1 MEKSIKK
8 FVEDII
14 SKKELQNLDLQL
26 VKEVLEKFFNKNK
39 ELNNSL
45 EIKKFNNRSK
55 EYKIVLKEIRKQLRE
70 IYGVF
75 IEKNYSKRFELLK
88 TLKKHDKKQT
98 IIDILSLHK
107 STKER
112 LPYYKEVYKK
122 IFQITKKQKTIFD
135 IGCGLNPISYFFLG
149 YKPKYIASDISK
161 KDLEF
166 IKGFFKKINTNSK
179 TIKID
184 LINEQE
190 KLKKIKADICFLF
203 KLLDSLETRK
213 KHISKILIENIKCK
227 WLVVSFSKTSL
238 GGCKKIDKNKRNWL
252 FNFIKKK
259 GYFHKEFETPNELFI
274 VIKK

>member
-88 TLKKHDKKQT
+88 TLKKHDKT
-98 IIDILSLHK
+98 
-107 STKER
+107 
-112 LPYYKEVYKK
+112 
-122 IFQITKKQKTIFD
+122 
-135 IGCGLNPISYFFLG
+135 
-149 YKPKYIASDISK
+149 
-161 KDLEF
+161 
-166 IKGFFKKINTNSK
+166 
-179 TIKID
+179 
-184 LINEQE
+184 
-190 KLKKIKADICFLF
+190 
-203 KLLDSLETRK
+203 
-213 KHISKILIENIKCK
+213 
-227 WLVVSFSKTSL
+227 
-238 GGCKKIDKNKRNWL
+238 
-252 FNFIKKK
+252 
-259 GYFHKEFETPNELFI
+259 
-274 VIKK
+274 